1 MTRVGAEVR
10 SRLALAW
17 LLAASLLLLATWSE
31 WGGVASAAQVPVLPQ
46 AVVARINRGLSSPKR
61 MGVVNE
67 LQREA
72 MNKS

>member
-1 MTRVGAEVR
+1 MQPSAAGLAVG
-10 SRLALAW
+10 SQP
-17 LLAASLLLLATWSE
+17 AALATWSE